1 MGEKEILI
9 MANVLKNEKRT
20 FILKTIF
27 ESKEMTWSQIV
38 SRVDMQFNVRVNPNT
53 ISFHLRSLINMGL
66 ISKSGDLYTI
76 RDNSKVQEI
85 LNQVK

>member
-66 ISKSGDLYTI
+66 ISKSGELYTL
-76 RDNSKVQEI
+76 RDKGKAEEI

>member
-1 MGEKEILI
+1 MGEKEILL
-9 MANVLKNEKRT
+9 AASVLKNEKRS
-20 FILKTIF
+20 FILKKIF

-38 SRVDMQFNVRVNPNT
+38 DKVEIQFNTRVNPNT

-66 ISKSGDLYTI
+66 VSKSGDLYTI
-76 RDNSKVQEI
+76 RDKNTVKDI

>member
-1 MGEKEILI
+1 MGEKEILL
-9 MANVLKNEKRT
+9 AASVLKNEKRT
-20 FILKTIF
+20 FILKKIF

-38 SRVDMQFNVRVNPNT
+38 SKVEMEFDIRVNPNT

>member
-1 MGEKEILI
+1 MGEREILLA
-9 MANVLKNEKRT
+9 ANVLKNEKRS
-20 FILKTIF
+20 FILEKIF

-38 SRVDMQFNVRVNPNT
+38 DKVEIQFNIRVNPNT

-66 ISKSGDLYTI
+66 VSKSGDLYTI
-76 RDNSKVQEI
+76 RDKNTVQEI

>member
-1 MGEKEILI
+1 MGEKEILL
-9 MANVLKNEKRT
+9 AASVLKNEKRS
-20 FILKTIF
+20 FILKKIF

-38 SRVDMQFNVRVNPNT
+38 DKVEKQFNIRVNPNT

-66 ISKSGDLYTI
+66 ISKTGDLYTI
-76 RDNSKVQEI
+76 RDKNTVKDI

>member
-1 MGEKEILI
+1 MGEREILLA
-9 MANVLKNEKRT
+9 ANVLKNEKRS
-20 FILKTIF
+20 FILKKIF

-66 ISKSGDLYTI
+66 ISKSGNLYTI
-76 RDNSKVQEI
+76 RDNSNVQEI

>member
-66 ISKSGDLYTI
+66 ISKSGNLYTI
-76 RDNSKVQEI
+76 RDNSNVQEI

>member
-1 MGEKEILI
+1 MGEREILLA
-9 MANVLKNEKRT
+9 ANVLKNEKRS
-20 FILKTIF
+20 FILKKIF

-38 SRVDMQFNVRVNPNT
+38 DKVEKQFNIRVNPNT

-66 ISKSGDLYTI
+66 ISKTGDLYTI
-76 RDNSKVQEI
+76 RDKNTVQDI